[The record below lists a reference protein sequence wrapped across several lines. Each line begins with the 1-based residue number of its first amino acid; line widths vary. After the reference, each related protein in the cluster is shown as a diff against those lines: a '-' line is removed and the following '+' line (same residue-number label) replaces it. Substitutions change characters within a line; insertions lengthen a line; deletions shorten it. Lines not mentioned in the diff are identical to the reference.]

1 MRLLQET
8 IEAGFPDHKDNVP
21 HQIRE
26 YHKFRNFLSTVDGV
40 VTYKER
46 IVIPP
51 SLRSDVF
58 KPLHSAHQCINSM
71 TARADISVFW
81 PCITPQ
87 IEMMRTRCKDCN
99 RMAPS
104 QPNAP
109 PTQPQQPVYT
119 FQYICSD
126 YFHYKG
132 AHYLITV

>member
-21 HQIRE
+21 QQIRE

-51 SLRSDVF
+51 SLRSDV
-58 KPLHSAHQCINSM
+58 LESIHSAHEFINSM

-81 PCITPQ
+81 PDITSQ
-87 IEMMRTRCKDCN
+87 IELMRTRCEDCN

-109 PTQPQQPVYT
+109 LPHN
-119 FQYICSD
+119 S
-126 YFHYKG
+126 
-132 AHYLITV
+132 